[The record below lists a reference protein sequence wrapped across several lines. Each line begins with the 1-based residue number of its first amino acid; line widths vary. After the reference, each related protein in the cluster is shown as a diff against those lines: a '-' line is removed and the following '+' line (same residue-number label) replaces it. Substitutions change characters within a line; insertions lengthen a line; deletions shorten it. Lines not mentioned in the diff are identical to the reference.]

1 MRDRSNQG
9 SLGRKP
15 SAYRTCK
22 DEKLLSLIPKD
33 DDRYPKI
40 MSCDTEDNQKGRTY
54 MVNLFDGFN
63 HFTFRNT
70 EAALE
75 WTIEYSRKYKK
86 GVEIWIANLGYD
98 IGNIFRE
105 SQENLSVTLAGS
117 RFIVGKI
124 YQERVKFKDI
134 LNVIPGA
141 SVKKLGDMI
150 GMKKIETN
158 DFDNEEYCQRD
169 TEIVYWSL
177 LYYKNTLSKLN
188 IELKNTAAATG
199 FNALLKQYPLMSV
212 NNLTEED
219 HEFMKRGYY
228 GGRTEVF
235 NTGKHNNDI
244 FGYDIISCYPSAMRE
259 IPVVDTTTKIYTKKP
274 NIKEREGFCDCI
286 IEAPGELRVPYLPVK
301 FEDKLIFPRGK
312 FRGVWTYFEIREAIK
327 LGYKIR
333 KNFRS
338 IEFKNKYDFV
348 LSEFIERL
356 FKTRAGAKLANDVV
370 LDYACKII
378 LNASYGKLAMGN
390 EKQELVAF
398 DNFHSIKG
406 NYSSEIYPNNQIMI
420 KKDDK
425 HAPSTNFLTAALITA
440 YGRHKLYQFL
450 IEADKNGILLYCDTD
465 SIFLKGPKF
474 NNLPKIPGLGDL
486 EFQYEISEARF
497 VLPKT
502 YYLKFKNGTEIYKCK
517 GVWGDLAKQYFTK
530 GFVEKMQPL
539 KYIETCR
546 KNLYIQARNKK
557 NKQLEQYLPFN
568 LWVNKIKAQ
577 KSDYNKRIVN
587 KDGTTQPI
595 KLNYCI
601 ESMENTI

>member
-1 MRDRSNQG
+1 MSEVLNQDF
-9 SLGRKP
+9 LGRKP

-22 DEKLLSLIPKD
+22 DETLLRLQPN
-33 DDRYPKI
+33 DDRSKYKI
-40 MSCDTEDNQKGRTY
+40 LACDTEDDSRGKTY
-54 MVNLFDGFN
+54 MVNFFDGN
-63 HFTFRNT
+63 YHFTFRST

-75 WTIEYSRKYKK
+75 WIINYSREYKK

-150 GMKKIETN
+150 NMPKIETN

-169 TEIVYWSL
+169 TEIVYWAL
-177 LYYKNTLSKLN
+177 LHYKNTLSKLN

-199 FNALLKQYPLMSV
+199 FNALLKEFPMLST
-212 NNLTEED
+212 NNLNEKD

-235 NTGKHNNDI
+235 NTAKHINGI
-244 FGYDIISCYPSAMRE
+244 YGYDIISCYPSAMRD
-259 IPVVDTTTKIYTKKP
+259 IPIVDTNSKIYTKKP
-274 NIKEREGFCDCI
+274 KIKTREGFCEVI
-286 IEAPGELRVPYLPVK
+286 IKAPKTIRVPYLPIK
-301 FEDKLIFPRGK
+301 LDDKLVFPRGV

-327 LGYKIR
+327 IGYTVSKYIR
-333 KNFRS
+333 A
-338 IEFKNKYDFV
+338 IEFKTNHQFR
-348 LSEFIERL
+348 LNTFIERL
-356 FKTRAGAKLANDVV
+356 FSTRATAKINKDIV

-398 DNFHSIKG
+398 EAFHNMKG
-406 NYSSEIYPNNQIMI
+406 NFSSELYPNNQISV
-420 KKDDK
+420 KREDF

-440 YGRHKLYQFL
+440 FGRHKLYNYL
-450 IEADKNGILLYCDTD
+450 LEADKNGVLLYCDTD
-465 SIFLKGPKF
+465 SIFLKGPKLK
-474 NNLPKIPGLGDL
+474 NLPKKPGLGDL
-486 EFQYEISEARF
+486 EFQYEITEARF

-557 NKQLEQYLPFN
+557 NNTLEKYLPFN
-568 LWVNKIKAQ
+568 LWVNKVKAR
-577 KSDYNKRIVN
+577 KSDYSKRIVN
-587 KDGTTQPI
+587 KDGTTQP
-595 KLNYCI
+595 LNVNYCL
-601 ESMENTI
+601 ETEENTI